1 MAFRLFRRK
10 GRSLTFGGGQGFVLP
25 SFWSGDAAVE
35 SEIGAGFESYVTHIY
50 KQNGPVFAC
59 VMARAMLFS
68 EARLLFQH
76 VENGRPSDLFHE
88 SSLSL
93 LERPWPNGTTG
104 ELLFRMEQDVS
115 LAGNFFATVVADE
128 HGRRIR
134 RLRPDWVTI
143 VTGSVSGSPA
153 ALDARVVGYIYR
165 PNGSSADAV
174 LLTTDQVCHWSP
186 VPDPEAQWRGMSW
199 ITPVIREIRGD
210 IAASDHKLKY
220 FKNGTVGGIA
230 ISYDPTVT
238 ADQVTKFAELFKS
251 KHEGSDNAY
260 KTFHFGGG
268 ADVTSLG
275 ADLKQLDFK
284 VTQGAGETR
293 IAAASGVGAVIAM
306 LSEGMQGSSLNSGN
320 FSAAK
325 RRFADG
331 TMRPNWRSAVAAL
344 ESIVPAP
351 EGARLWYDT
360 RDIAF
365 LQEDQKDEAEIQ
377 GQQATTIR
385 TLVDAG
391 FTPDSAV
398 LAATSGDLRGLVHSG
413 LYSVQLQPATSIDQS
428 DSPPPALVEAVTALI
443 RAGFEPDAALAAMGL
458 PAITHTGLQPI
469 TVREDVTP

>member
-1 MAFRLFRRK
+1 MGVMSLFRRK
-10 GRSLTFGGGQGFVLP
+10 GSVTFGGGQGFTLP
-25 SFWSGDAAVE
+25 SFWSGDAGLDLGLDAT
-35 SEIGAGFESYVTHIY
+35 FESYVTQAY
-50 KQNGPVFAC
+50 KQSGPVFAC
-59 VMARAMLFS
+59 VMARAGVFS
-68 EARLLFQH
+68 EARLLFQNID
-76 VENGRPSDLFHE
+76 NGRPADLFHE
-88 SSLSL
+88 PSLGL

-115 LAGNFFATVVADE
+115 LAGNFFATVVDDE

-143 VTGSVSGSPA
+143 VTGSRSGSPW
-153 ALDARVVGYIYR
+153 ALDARVVGYVYR

-199 ITPVIREIRGD
+199 ITPVVREIQGD
-210 IAASDHKLKY
+210 LAASDHKLKF
-220 FKNGTVGGIA
+220 FKNGAVGGIA
-230 ISYDPTVT
+230 ISYDPSVT
-238 ADQVTKFAELFKS
+238 AEQVRVYAELFKA
-251 KHEGSDNAY
+251 KHAGTDNAY

-306 LSEGMQGSSLNSGN
+306 LSEGMQGSSLNQGN

-331 TMRPNWRSAVAAL
+331 TLRPSWRSAAAAL
-344 ESIVPAP
+344 ESLVPPPA
-351 EGARLWYDT
+351 GARLWYDT

-377 GQQATTIR
+377 STQATTIR

-398 LAATSGDLRGLVHSG
+398 QAATTGDLRGLVHSG
-413 LYSVQLQPATSIDQS
+413 LYSVQLQKPGADQ
-428 DSPPPALVEAVTALI
+428 PLPLEEAS
-443 RAGFEPDAALAAMGL
+443 
-458 PAITHTGLQPI
+458 
-469 TVREDVTP
+469 